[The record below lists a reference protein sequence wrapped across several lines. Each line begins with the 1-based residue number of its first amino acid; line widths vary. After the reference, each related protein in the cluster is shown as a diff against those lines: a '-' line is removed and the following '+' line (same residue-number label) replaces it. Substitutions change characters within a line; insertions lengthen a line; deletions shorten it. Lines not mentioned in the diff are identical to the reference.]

1 MICEADSPVW
11 RKTAS
16 QCRTATEQTADCW
29 MTASRD
35 ATVQTHTRSLMHQQ
49 KKHSIPFCN
58 PRSPWSLSVI
68 SPYCSSSSLYWHMAA
83 SQSPFSLH
91 RQQKVSNCSI
101 CLGSPLSITMLVS
114 FSLLC
119 FCIFWSKRCPVLLYF
134 NSLLCYRFS
143 FVLCLLFRLLDCKL
157 AEFYCTPSQ

>member
-1 MICEADSPVW
+1 MYLILTKQSEHDLWGRLSCVVKNSLPMSHSNW
-11 RKTAS
+11 T
-16 QCRTATEQTADCW
+16 DCW

-119 FCIFWSKRCPVLLYF
+119 FCIFWSKRCPVFLLIPSCAIA
-134 NSLLCYRFS
+134 SLWFS
-143 FVLCLLFRLLDCKL
+143 VSFSD
-157 AEFYCTPSQ
+157 Y